1 MILGFKFL
9 RTYHSS
15 LQLSQPVA
23 DGLNIFAIAALE
35 LSNQVP
41 GEQTKVIGLTVI
53 NLPQHI
59 A

>member
-1 MILGFKFL
+1 MIFGFKFL

-23 DGLNIFAIAALE
+23 DGLDIFAIAALE

-41 GEQTKVIGLTVI
+41 GEQTKVIGLTVL
-53 NLPQHI
+53 NLALNI